1 MLAYFVVN
9 VVTVALV
16 ISFAERQTFLSV
28 LLPPLHLNLMHWAG
42 NTAIGI
48 LGAIVFVENPL
59 ALPLLLVP
67 AALSYFAYRAWVQG
81 MRERDRMGNLYE
93 AGRALFAPLTAQQDL
108 RTAGCS
114 ARPWRSRPSSP
125 RYSPT
130 RPTGSS

>member
-42 NTAIGI
+42 NIAIGI
-48 LGAIVFVENPL
+48 LGAIVYVNKPL

-81 MRERDRMGNLYE
+81 LRQRDGMRGRYD
-93 AGRALFAPLTAQQDL
+93 AGRALFGPLPALPALRPCAQL
-108 RTAGCS
+108 
-114 ARPWRSRPSSP
+114 
-125 RYSPT
+125 
-130 RPTGSS
+130 